1 MLGLLAV
8 VISLMLIGNVYI
20 SARLR
25 DAELALCRVLGMARG
40 DLLAIEVLSLVLLT
54 GFALAVGLSTAQ
66 GLINLLAA
74 QFKAQAQLLAGLPEA
89 GVSRM
94 TGELFM
100 PVTAVAGPI
109 IAITLGLVVLSI
121 IWPSLR
127 VANTDPAKVFTRS

>member
-1 MLGLLAV
+1 
-8 VISLMLIGNVYI
+8 
-20 SARLR
+20 
-25 DAELALCRVLGMARG
+25 MARG

-89 GVSRM
+89 GMSRM